1 MKIQNITRKRI
12 VISAVV
18 LISTVSLYTLY
29 AVSQFKSYSTPAL
42 SRRQIVDSIEAQ
54 KRNIK
59 GYIEIT
65 PQKTDLKSIYPER
78 ETEYRVNLNIKFV
91 SHTKELTETEILIDP
106 HHKYATTVE
115 KYLGDNKGSVLLN
128 DYISYDPSGS
138 ITLKAGEPIT
148 VTLSINLPKD
158 FPKVKIPLN
167 GVGIISEL
175 PVIDYLDVDIYG

>member
-1 MKIQNITRKRI
+1 M
-12 VISAVV
+12 
-18 LISTVSLYTLY
+18 
-29 AVSQFKSYSTPAL
+29 
-42 SRRQIVDSIEAQ
+42 
-54 KRNIK
+54 
-59 GYIEIT
+59 
-65 PQKTDLKSIYPER
+65 
-78 ETEYRVNLNIKFV
+78 

-128 DYISYDPSGS
+128 DYIRYDPSGS

-167 GVGIISEL
+167 AVGIISEL
-175 PVIDYLDVDIYG
+175 TVIDYLDVDIYG

>member
-1 MKIQNITRKRI
+1 MKIQNVTRKRI
-12 VISAVV
+12 FIASVV
-18 LISTVSLYTLY
+18 LISAVSLYTLY
-29 AVSQFKSYSTPAL
+29 AISQFNTYSTPAIT
-42 SRRQIVDSIEAQ
+42 RKEIEDPIEAQ

-65 PQKTDLKSIYPER
+65 PQNPDLNSIYPER
-78 ETEYRVNLNIKFV
+78 ETEYRVNINIKFV

-115 KYLGDNKGSVLLN
+115 KYLGDNKGSVILN

-148 VTLSINLPKD
+148 VTISINLPKD

-167 GVGIISEL
+167 AVGIISEL
-175 PVIDYLDVDIYG
+175 TVIDYLDVDIYG